1 MDKGWTYRNSKL
13 NKLITKGDIKLMN
26 LLGKTSSLQ
35 TGAAYVDNEGY
46 HRITP
51 PGRRAFK
58 GVNTGIGKKLIKGKC
73 GGGFQCGGSFA
84 VGPNKVL

>member
-1 MDKGWTYRNSKL
+1 M
-13 NKLITKGDIKLMN
+13 TKADIKLMN

-35 TGAAYVDNEGY
+35 TGDAYVDDEGY

-58 GVNTGIGKKLIKGKC
+58 GVNTETGKKLIKGKIKAKC